1 MALTLVCVTDTDSV
15 TETDSVSVGDW
26 RGRGW
31 ESVCVFDGFHLA
43 RLN

>member
-1 MALTLVCVTDTDSV
+1 MALTLVTDTDSV
-15 TETDSVSVGDW
+15 TETDSVGDCLW

-31 ESVCVFDGFHLA
+31 ISVCFFDGFHLA